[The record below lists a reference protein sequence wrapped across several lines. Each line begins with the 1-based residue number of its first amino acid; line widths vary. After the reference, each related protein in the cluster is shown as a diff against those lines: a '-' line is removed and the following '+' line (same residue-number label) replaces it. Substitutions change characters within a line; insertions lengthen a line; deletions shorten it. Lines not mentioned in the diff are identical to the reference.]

1 MIGTK
6 PLPRNPDPKRLP
18 VRKRVTIAAGILCP
32 DRIVLC
38 TDSQETIGH
47 FKRCRPKL
55 TDLPLATRDVTA
67 VTVGSTDDAV
77 FLDGLVE
84 KISDAIDHTDGYLAS
99 VRTAIEKAVRK
110 HCGAI
115 WALYPSVDYRPTADL
130 LIGLKTIDDLALI
143 QVSTPNVSSVHGY
156 EFIGSG
162 SDLAGYKSKQFCPD
176 KIPVEAAACLAAYML
191 EVVYDNNIHSSGPTQ
206 MAIIW
211 LDGTVDHKSADF
223 CHRVGS
229 ALMKWDYYANRVG
242 SMIPFLSGRDGTSI
256 IDQLVALDKGG
267 TPPQFLN
274 DEQLE
279 MLLSGL
285 IANQATKPL
294 PSGAVNLFDAN
305 VFRTLRTTQAFIDSV
320 RDSIQTGT
328 LQPSETSKALLNETI
343 TVFNNASAE
352 YQVWHDAAAAASAED
367 KPLPDS
373 NKLGV
378 MLQEVQVD
386 TCLFL
391 AHKLKQLFFQFQLG
405 SG

>member
-1 MIGTK
+1 M
-6 PLPRNPDPKRLP
+6 
-18 VRKRVTIAAGILCP
+18 TIAAGILCP
-32 DRIVLC
+32 DGIVLC

-55 TDLPLATRDVTA
+55 TDLPLVISDVTA

-115 WALYPSVDYRPTADL
+115 WALYPSVDYRPTADI

-162 SDLAGYKSKQFCPD
+162 SDLAGYKAKQFCPD

-206 MAIIW
+206 MAIIR

-229 ALMKWDYYANRVG
+229 ALMKWDYYANRIG
-242 SMIPFLSGRDGTSI
+242 SMIPFLFGRDGTST

-267 TPPQFLN
+267 APPQFLN

-285 IANQATKPL
+285 IANQAAKPL
-294 PSGAVNLFDAN
+294 PSGAVNFFDAN
-305 VFRTLRTTQAFIDSV
+305 AFRVLRTTQVFLDSV
-320 RDSIQTGT
+320 RDGMQSGA
-328 LQPSETSKALLNETI
+328 LQPSEASKALFNETT

-352 YQVWHDAAAAASAED
+352 FLVWHGAALAASEQGN
-367 KPLPDS
+367 PLPDS

-378 MLQEVQVD
+378 MLQELQAD

-391 AHKLKQLFFQFQLG
+391 VHKLKRLWFQSG